1 MRSVSKFYHLGQGKK
16 AGRYIG
22 QQDVRCYRPPL
33 GYRATAELIDSHPL
47 TNKQFTKSEWWIFL
61 TPDDHKRFN

>member
-1 MRSVSKFYHLGQGKK
+1 MRNVAKFYPLGQGKK

-33 GYRATAELIDSHPL
+33 GYSATAELIDSHPF
-47 TNKQFTKSEWWIFL
+47 TREQFAKSEWWIFL
-61 TPDDHKRFN
+61 SPEDDYEQI